1 MRTTEGAGAA
11 NTSPAVYDLG
21 PGHNAETC
29 RAGFKCRSLST
40 ILRLN
45 NVAGRRET

>member
-45 NVAGRRET
+45 NVAGRRES